1 MVCYLYILYPDH
13 ALTGFR
19 IIVGVKYCFRY
30 SQRNRRG
37 AQFEEEVDLA
47 TLHPLVGIHQ
57 PVQRRRR
64 EKKLL
69 KLEDVNERFPTMTYK
84 AWRAQ
89 RERAGLSA
97 VGGIAGGATSPF
109 LNGSPPETPSAS
121 VAPELSSRPPF
132 LAIESKESTS
142 AEGKTST
149 EVSETRAD
157 NITVADNADGI
168 SEKSRATLMTLSAD
182 AEPGCIAS
190 SSKHRDSGFTDADD
204 EDDHDHDHSPIP
216 NELLATSGDNCA
228 ICIDLLE
235 DDDEVRGL
243 TCGHC
248 YHQTCIDPWLTQR
261 RASCPLC
268 KADYYVP
275 KPTLT
280 QTPSGATGIASIPV
294 ESNAHGTTP
303 ANGDATTT
311 NTENW
316 NPFLLRPFR
325 PIPYATTNGA
335 APDPSNPPSIAPFGD
350 SHNHPGIPEE
360 PNNNNGDD
368 GNNTIPNQPTSIR
381 FFPRMHIS
389 NPFRRRSRRQGNTPS
404 ATNADDPSAL
414 ERGVNSQS

>member
-1 MVCYLYILYPDH
+1 MVCHPYILYPDH

-47 TLHPLVGIHQ
+47 TLHPFVGLNQ

-109 LNGSPPETPSAS
+109 LHDSPPETPSTS

-142 AEGKTST
+142 ADGKTST
-149 EVSETRAD
+149 EVLKTQAD
-157 NITVADNADGI
+157 NIAVADNADGI
-168 SEKSRATLMTLSAD
+168 SEKSRATLTSLSAD
-182 AEPGCIAS
+182 AEPLCIPS

-204 EDDHDHDHSPIP
+204 EDDHDHSPIP
-216 NELLATSGDNCA
+216 NELLAASGDNCA

-268 KADYYVP
+268 KADYYIP
-275 KPTLT
+275 KPALT
-280 QTPSGATGIASIPV
+280 QIPSEATGTASIPA
-294 ESNAHGTTP
+294 ESNTHGTTP
-303 ANGDATTT
+303 ANGDAPTT
-311 NTENW
+311 NTEHR

-325 PIPYATTNGA
+325 PTPSATTNGA
-335 APDPSNPPSIAPFGD
+335 APDPSTPSPFTRLGH
-350 SHNHPGIPEE
+350 SHNRPGILDEHNS
-360 PNNNNGDD
+360 NNDDD

-389 NPFRRRSRRQGNTPS
+389 NPFRHRTRGQGNTSS

-414 ERGVNSQS
+414 ERGENSLS